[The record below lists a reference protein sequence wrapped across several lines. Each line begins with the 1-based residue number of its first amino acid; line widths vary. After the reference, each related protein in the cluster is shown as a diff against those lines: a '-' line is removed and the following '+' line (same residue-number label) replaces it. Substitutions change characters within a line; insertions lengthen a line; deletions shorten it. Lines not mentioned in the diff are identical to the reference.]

1 MSKRP
6 YNPTYHSGMVDNCRR
21 DAKSSGQDTLHLT
34 DEQVY
39 DLYME
44 AYFYEDA
51 AAMFLEL
58 VAETKKGK

>member
-6 YNPTYHSGMVDNCRR
+6 YNPAYHHNIVDNCRSN
-21 DAKSSGQDTLHLT
+21 AKAAEYETKHLS

-44 AYFYEDA
+44 AYFCESADET
-51 AAMFLEL
+51 FLEL
-58 VAETKKGK
+58 VKESWGAL